1 MNETPLLLI
10 QMQMGHLLRGWNV
23 ALALRRLLTP
33 VGSLGFALSMCIS
46 STSLPAL
53 LFSAMRHGEIDC
65 VSMLPA
71 FFSPLELS
79 KEGTALSSTRFLSFP
94 GWIKPRCSL
103 AARPLSLCVE
113 AEPARWVVCGRNSPQ
128 GVVGSTLVVCRALG
142 EASES

>member
-1 MNETPLLLI
+1 MNETPLLLTE
-10 QMQMGHLLRGWNV
+10 MQTSQTSHPLRGWN
-23 ALALRRLLTP
+23 LAPGAPL
-33 VGSLGFALSMCIS
+33 MCIS

-79 KEGTALSSTRFLSFP
+79 KEGTTLSSTRFFSSP
-94 GWIKPRCSL
+94 GWIKPCRSL
-103 AARPLSLCVE
+103 AARQLSLCVE
-113 AEPARWVVCGRNSPQ
+113 AEPARWVVAGRNSLQ

-142 EASES
+142 DAYES